1 LHLKKSDFVKI
12 KTMDNNLQ
20 SYWKANLRILIIL
33 LVIWFVVGF
42 VCPILM
48 VDQLNSIQF
57 GGFKLGFWFAFQG
70 SIIVFVILLFVYARL
85 MNQLDKKYGVED

>member
-1 LHLKKSDFVKI
+1 
-12 KTMDNNLQ
+12 MDNNLQ

>member
-1 LHLKKSDFVKI
+1 
-12 KTMDNNLQ
+12 MDNNLQ
-20 SYWKANLRILIIL
+20 AYWKANLRILIIL
-33 LVIWFVVGF
+33 LTIWFVVGF
-42 VCPILM
+42 ICPILM
-48 VDQLNSIQF
+48 VDQLNNIQF

>member
-1 LHLKKSDFVKI
+1 
-12 KTMDNNLQ
+12 MDNNLQ
-20 SYWKANLRILIIL
+20 AYWKANLRILFTL
-33 LVIWFVVGF
+33 LTIWFIVGF

-70 SIIVFVILLFVYARL
+70 SIIVFVLLLFVYARL
-85 MNQLDKKYGVED
+85 MNQLDKKYGVEDWFFIGDRC

>member
-1 LHLKKSDFVKI
+1 
-12 KTMDNNLQ
+12 MDNNLQ
-20 SYWKANLRILIIL
+20 AYWKANLRILIVL
-33 LVIWFVVGF
+33 LVIWFIVGF

-70 SIIVFVILLFVYARL
+70 SIIVFVILLFVYAHL
-85 MNQLDKKYGVED
+85 MNRLDKKYGVED